1 MNKDNENKGTVKSS
15 KPRSLWNRIGKKVTA
30 SAVGFGLILGAVFGF
45 AGCTDH
51 NKPGPTPPG
60 PGPGPIDPNPPIV
73 VVDNIKMSNFL
84 TENAAIADI
93 FIGDLVRPEAISAID
108 DDIKSEKCTLVA
120 SEDQEYL
127 QQVNFVYTLKTGKTT
142 RAVKLATVTMN
153 EDLTFNKIV
162 EHYTSQS
169 KLANDEFDVIKNVS
183 TQTIFE
189 FDAKENYDRQDVAD
203 AVYAA
208 YNKTSDVKLFN
219 QTESPRT
226 GYARMTYL
234 ENTKSSLIVN
244 QFDVRNNKDD
254 QILISNIQNP
264 ELRRDKK
271 VVSTH
276 TVDGTVYYDNA
287 YELEDIKDGSEVDP
301 PVVETITKQQ
311 IIDALD
317 ANCKES
323 IVNKGLGLLEINHDN
338 VKNGKWFITTTEDG
352 RITSA
357 EYTFNY
363 DRIETQNMYYAI
375 GKVEFETPINAKD
388 FAEGNLSKATYSS
401 VYKINYIE
409 SNQASRQEL
418 TDAICRKAFET
429 NGEVIGRYIVDNGFA
444 ESDPVLSGTIR
455 MFTVIEVTD
464 KGVQQANVNIK
475 TSSNDAEYIN
485 KLNNEN
491 DHRVFDKV
499 AKEISGS
506 EVTDIEVTT
515 PATTKTASKAMAN
528 AARYVL
534 TFDDSDEIMYL

>member
-73 VVDNIKMSNFL
+73 VVDNIKMANFL
-84 TENAAIADI
+84 TENKAIADI
-93 FIGDLVRPEAISAID
+93 FIGELVRPEAISAID

-127 QQVNFVYTLKTGKTT
+127 QQVNFVYTLKTGETT

-153 EDLTFNKIV
+153 EDLTFSKIV

-169 KLANDEFDVIKNVS
+169 KLANDEFDVIKNVN

-189 FDAKENYDRQDVAD
+189 FDAKENHDRQDVAD

-219 QTESPRT
+219 QTESTQKDLTRLQL
-226 GYARMTYL
+226 L
-234 ENTKSSLIVN
+234 EDKGNKYTVYQLDVLEGETDDALIFNLQTPEVI
-244 QFDVRNNKDD
+244 FNKTT
-254 QILISNIQNP
+254 
-264 ELRRDKK
+264 
-271 VVSTH
+271 VSTH

-287 YELEDIKDGSEVDP
+287 YELEDIKGGSEVDP

-317 ANCKES
+317 TNCKKS
-323 IVNKGLGLLEINHDN
+323 VVDHTVPSLNIDYNN
-338 VKNGKWFITTTEDG
+338 VSDG
-352 RITSA
+352 RWYLTTNAEGKITQA
-357 EYTFNY
+357 EYAFNY
-363 DRIETQNMYYAI
+363 KSNDTNIYFAI
-375 GKVEFETPINAKD
+375 GKVNFASPLSAKD
-388 FAEGNLSKATYSS
+388 LKEGKLPSTNYTSIYGFEYNNTIQAT
-401 VYKINYIE
+401 
-409 SNQASRQEL
+409 RQEL
-418 TDAICRKAFET
+418 TDAMCEKAFET
-429 NGEVIGRYIVDNGFA
+429 KGEVIGRYIVDNGNA
-444 ESDPVLSGTIR
+444 SSDPVLPGTIR

-515 PATTKTASKAMAN
+515 PATTKSVSKAMASP
-528 AARYVL
+528 ARYAV
-534 TFDDSDEIMYL
+534 TWGDDEIMYL

>member
-219 QTESPRT
+219 QTESTQKDLTRLQL
-226 GYARMTYL
+226 L
-234 ENTKSSLIVN
+234 EDKGNKYTVFQLDVLEGETDDALIFNLQTPEVI
-244 QFDVRNNKDD
+244 FNKTT
-254 QILISNIQNP
+254 
-264 ELRRDKK
+264 
-271 VVSTH
+271 VSTH

-317 ANCKES
+317 ANCKDALITRCLLGIEH
-323 IVNKGLGLLEINHDN
+323 NKEDISEGNWYLI
-338 VKNGKWFITTTEDG
+338 KAEDG
-352 RITSA
+352 SYIGA
-357 EYTFNY
+357 EYIFTLTNSNT
-363 DRIETQNMYYAI
+363 DAYYTI
-375 GKVEFETPINAKD
+375 GKVTFDGINAKD
-388 FAEGNLSKATYSS
+388 LASGNFQNVKYSNA
-401 VYKINYIE
+401 YRFNYIP
-409 SNQASRQEL
+409 ASQERNKEL
-418 TDAICRKAFET
+418 TNAICET
-429 NGEVIGRYIVDNGFA
+429 LFGTQGDNYIARYIVDNGYNVG
-444 ESDPVLSGTIR
+444 DPKLGLHNQ
-455 MFTVIEVTD
+455 FTVIEITD
-464 KGVQQANVNIK
+464 KGVTESGINIK
-475 TSSNDAEYIN
+475 KNDVNDANYIE
-485 KLNNEN
+485 KLSNEDN
-491 DHRVFDKV
+491 YRTYGEK
-499 AKEISGS
+499 AYTLTGE
-506 EVTDIEVTT
+506 EVKDITIET
-515 PATTKTASKAMAN
+515 PATTKTANKATTS
-528 AARYVL
+528 AARYVI
-534 TFDDSDEIMYL
+534 TFDDSDEIMYI

>member
-30 SAVGFGLILGAVFGF
+30 SAVGFGLILGAAFGF

-93 FIGDLVRPEAISAID
+93 FIGDLVRPEAISAIN

-219 QTESPRT
+219 QTESTQKDLTRLQL
-226 GYARMTYL
+226 L
-234 ENTKSSLIVN
+234 EDKGNKYTVFQLDVLEGETDDALIFNLQTPEVI
-244 QFDVRNNKDD
+244 FNKTT
-254 QILISNIQNP
+254 
-264 ELRRDKK
+264 
-271 VVSTH
+271 VSTH

-317 ANCKES
+317 ANCKDALITSCLLGIEH
-323 IVNKGLGLLEINHDN
+323 NKEDISEGNWYLI
-338 VKNGKWFITTTEDG
+338 KAEDG
-352 RITSA
+352 SYIGA
-357 EYTFNY
+357 EYIFTLTRSNADAFY
-363 DRIETQNMYYAI
+363 TI
-375 GKVEFETPINAKD
+375 GKVTFDGINAKD
-388 FAEGNLSKATYSS
+388 LANGNFQNVKYSNS
-401 VYKINYIE
+401 YMFNYAPSNQEQNKELTNAICETLFGTQGDNYI
-409 SNQASRQEL
+409 
-418 TDAICRKAFET
+418 T
-429 NGEVIGRYIVDNGFA
+429 RYIVDGGDGVGDSKLGYYHNY
-444 ESDPVLSGTIR
+444 
-455 MFTVIEVTD
+455 TVIEISENGVNEKSINIKKNSVTD
-464 KGVQQANVNIK
+464 
-475 TSSNDAEYIN
+475 SEYIS
-485 KLNNEN
+485 KLSNAEN
-491 DHRVFDKV
+491 YNIVGDKSYTLLG
-499 AKEISGS
+499 E
-506 EVTDIEVTT
+506 EVKDIEVET
-515 PATTKTASKAMAN
+515 PATTKTANKAMTSS
-528 AARYVL
+528 ARYVL
-534 TFDDSDEIMYL
+534 TFDDSDEIMYI

>member
-30 SAVGFGLILGAVFGF
+30 SAVGFGLILGATFGF
-45 AGCTDH
+45 AGCTDQ

-93 FIGDLVRPEAISAID
+93 FIGDLVRPEAISAIN

-127 QQVNFVYTLKTGKTT
+127 QQVNFVYTLKTGETT

-153 EDLTFNKIV
+153 EDLTFSKIV

-169 KLANDEFDVIKNVS
+169 KLANDEFDVIKNVN

-189 FDAKENYDRQDVAD
+189 FDAKENHDRQDVAD
-203 AVYAA
+203 AVYAVLE
-208 YNKTSDVKLFN
+208 TSSDIKLFN
-219 QTESPRT
+219 QSESPAA

-234 ENTKSSLIVN
+234 ENIDNNYTVH
-244 QFDVRNNKDD
+244 QFDVKNSSTDEGLIKNLSRPNN
-254 QILISNIQNP
+254 
-264 ELRRDKK
+264 LRDYKE
-271 VVSTH
+271 VSKTS
-276 TVDGTVYYDNA
+276 VDGTVYYNNA
-287 YELEDIKDGSEVDP
+287 YELEDIKGGSEVDP

-323 IVNKGLGLLEINHDN
+323 L
-338 VKNGKWFITTTEDG
+338 VKNNLSFADNMDSVKDGKWYITTNADG
-352 RITSA
+352 KITGA
-357 EYTFNY
+357 EYTYNY
-363 DRIETQNMYYAI
+363 DRIGNIYYTI
-375 GKVEFETPINAKD
+375 GKVEFDSPVNAKD
-388 FAEGNLSKATYSS
+388 FVEGKLSNATYSRI
-401 VYKINYIE
+401 YRFDYN
-409 SNQASRQEL
+409 SNIQAARQEL
-418 TDAICRKAFET
+418 TDAMCEKVFET
-429 NGEVIGRYIVDNGFA
+429 NGTVIGRYIVDRGA
-444 ESDPVLSGTIR
+444 SSSDEILTGTIR

-464 KGVQQANVNIK
+464 KGVQEAKVHIK

-515 PATTKTASKAMAN
+515 PATTKSVSKAMASP
-528 AARYVL
+528 ARYAV
-534 TFDDSDEIMYL
+534 TWGDDEIMYL

>member
-30 SAVGFGLILGAVFGF
+30 SAVGFGLILGAAFGF

-73 VVDNIKMSNFL
+73 VVDNIKMANFL
-84 TENAAIADI
+84 TENKAIADI
-93 FIGDLVRPEAISAID
+93 FIGELVRPEAISAID

-127 QQVNFVYTLKTGKTT
+127 QQVNFVYTLKTGETT

-153 EDLTFNKIV
+153 EDLTFSEIV

-169 KLANDEFDVIKNVS
+169 KLANDEFDVIKNVN

-203 AVYAA
+203 AVYAVLE
-208 YNKTSDVKLFN
+208 TSSDIKLFN
-219 QTESPRT
+219 QSESPT
-226 GYARMTYL
+226 AGYERMTYL
-234 ENTKSSLIVN
+234 ENIDNNYTIH
-244 QFDVRNNKDD
+244 QFDVRNSSTDEG
-254 QILISNIQNP
+254 LIKNLSRPNN
-264 ELRRDKK
+264 LRDYKE
-271 VVSTH
+271 VSKTS
-276 TVDGTVYYDNA
+276 VDGTVYYDNA
-287 YELEDIKDGSEVDP
+287 YELEDIKGGSEVDP

-317 ANCKES
+317 TNFKKNAVQECFSFTIDENS
-323 IVNKGLGLLEINHDN
+323 IS
-338 VKNGKWFITTTEDG
+338 NGKWYITTTEDG
-352 RITSA
+352 KISEA

-363 DRIETQNMYYAI
+363 DRTNTNTQHFCI
-375 GKVEFETPINAKD
+375 SKVKFNTPITAKD
-388 FAEGNLSKATYSS
+388 LTEGNIINEKYSE
-401 VYKINYIE
+401 VYRFDYAE
-409 SNQASRQEL
+409 SIQAARQEL
-418 TDAICRKAFET
+418 TDAICEKAFET
-429 NGEVIGRYIVDNGFA
+429 NGTVIGRYIVDNGNA
-444 ESDPVLSGTIR
+444 SSDPVLSGTIR

-485 KLNNEN
+485 KLNDEN

-499 AKEISGS
+499 AKELSGS

-515 PATTKTASKAMAN
+515 PATTKSVSKAMASP
-528 AARYVL
+528 ARYAV
-534 TFDDSDEIMYL
+534 TWGDDEIMYL

>member
-30 SAVGFGLILGAVFGF
+30 SAVGFGLILGAAFGF

-60 PGPGPIDPNPPIV
+60 PGPGPIDPNPPIIV
-73 VVDNIKMSNFL
+73 EDNIKMSNFL

-93 FIGDLVRPEAISAID
+93 FIGNLVRPEAISAID

-120 SEDQEYL
+120 SEDQECL
-127 QQVNFVYTLKTGKTT
+127 QQVNFVYTLKTGETT

-153 EDLTFNKIV
+153 EDLTFSEIV

-169 KLANDEFDVIKNVS
+169 KLANDEFDVIKNVN

-189 FDAKENYDRQDVAD
+189 FDAKENHDRQDVAD

-219 QTESPRT
+219 QTESTQKDLTRLQL
-226 GYARMTYL
+226 L
-234 ENTKSSLIVN
+234 EDKGNKYTVYQLDVLEGETDDALIFNLQTPEVI
-244 QFDVRNNKDD
+244 FNKTT
-254 QILISNIQNP
+254 
-264 ELRRDKK
+264 
-271 VVSTH
+271 VSTH
-276 TVDGTVYYDNA
+276 TVDGTVYYNNA
-287 YELEDIKDGSEVDP
+287 YELEDIKGGSEVDP

-317 ANCKES
+317 ANCKKS
-323 IVNKGLGLLEINHDN
+323 VIDNSFSSLNIDYNKVSD
-338 VKNGKWFITTTEDG
+338 GKWYVSTNTEGKITG
-352 RITSA
+352 A
-357 EYTFNY
+357 EYSYNY
-363 DRIETQNMYYAI
+363 NSSEKNVYYAV
-375 GKVEFETPINAKD
+375 GKVEFETPVNAKD
-388 FAEGNLSKATYSS
+388 FVSGKFENETYSK
-401 VYKINYIE
+401 VYGINYNPTI
-409 SNQASRQEL
+409 QAARQEL
-418 TDAICRKAFET
+418 TDAMCEKVFET
-429 NGEVIGRYIVDNGFA
+429 NDTVIGRYIVDRGAA
-444 ESDPVLSGTIR
+444 ESDDVLSGTVR
-455 MFTVIEVTD
+455 MFTVVEVTD
-464 KGVQQANVNIK
+464 KGVQEAKVHIK
-475 TSSNDAEYIN
+475 TSSNDVEYIN

-515 PATTKTASKAMAN
+515 PTTTKTVSKAMASP
-528 AARYVL
+528 ARYAV
-534 TFDDSDEIMYL
+534 TWGDDEIMYL

>member
-1 MNKDNENKGTVKSS
+1 MNKDKEIKGSVKSS

-30 SAVGFGLILGAVFGF
+30 SAVGFGLILGAAFGF

-60 PGPGPIDPNPPIV
+60 PGPGPIDPNPPFV
-73 VVDNIKMSNFL
+73 VVDNIKMANFL
-84 TENAAIADI
+84 TENKAIADI
-93 FIGDLVRPEAISAID
+93 FIGELVRPEAISAID

-127 QQVNFVYTLKTGKTT
+127 QQVNFVYTLKTGETT

-153 EDLTFNKIV
+153 EDLTFSEIV

-169 KLANDEFDVIKNVS
+169 KLANDEFDVIKNVN

-203 AVYAA
+203 AVYAVLE
-208 YNKTSDVKLFN
+208 TSSDIKLFN
-219 QTESPRT
+219 QSESPT
-226 GYARMTYL
+226 AGYERMTYL
-234 ENTKSSLIVN
+234 ENIDNNYTIH
-244 QFDVRNNKDD
+244 QFDVRNSSTDEG
-254 QILISNIQNP
+254 LIKNLSRPNN
-264 ELRRDKK
+264 LRDYKE
-271 VVSTH
+271 VSKTS
-276 TVDGTVYYDNA
+276 VDGTVYYDNA
-287 YELEDIKDGSEVDP
+287 YELEDIKGGSEVDP

-317 ANCKES
+317 TNFKKNAVQECFSFTIDENS
-323 IVNKGLGLLEINHDN
+323 IS
-338 VKNGKWFITTTEDG
+338 NGKWYITTTEDG
-352 RITSA
+352 KISEA

-363 DRIETQNMYYAI
+363 DRTNTNTQHFCI
-375 GKVEFETPINAKD
+375 SKVKFNTPITAKD
-388 FAEGNLSKATYSS
+388 LTEGNIINEKYSE
-401 VYKINYIE
+401 VYRFDYAE
-409 SNQASRQEL
+409 SIQAARQEL
-418 TDAICRKAFET
+418 TDAICEKAFET
-429 NGEVIGRYIVDNGFA
+429 NGTVIGRYIVDNGNA
-444 ESDPVLSGTIR
+444 SSDPVLSGTIR

-485 KLNNEN
+485 KLNDEN

-499 AKEISGS
+499 AKELSGS

-515 PATTKTASKAMAN
+515 PATTKSVSKAMASP
-528 AARYVL
+528 ARYAV
-534 TFDDSDEIMYL
+534 TWGDDEIMYL

>member
-30 SAVGFGLILGAVFGF
+30 SAVGFGLILGAAFGF

-73 VVDNIKMSNFL
+73 VVDNIKMANFL
-84 TENAAIADI
+84 TENKAIADI
-93 FIGDLVRPEAISAID
+93 FIGELVRPEAISAID

-127 QQVNFVYTLKTGKTT
+127 QQVNFVYTLKTGETT

-153 EDLTFNKIV
+153 EDLTFSKIV

-169 KLANDEFDVIKNVS
+169 KLANDEFDVIKNVN

-203 AVYAA
+203 AVYAVLE
-208 YNKTSDVKLFN
+208 TSSDIKLFN
-219 QTESPRT
+219 QSESPT
-226 GYARMTYL
+226 AGYERMTYL
-234 ENTKSSLIVN
+234 ENIDNNYTIH
-244 QFDVRNNKDD
+244 QFDVRNSSTDEG
-254 QILISNIQNP
+254 LIKNLSRPNN
-264 ELRRDKK
+264 LRDYKE
-271 VVSTH
+271 VSKTS
-276 TVDGTVYYDNA
+276 VDGTVYYDNA
-287 YELEDIKDGSEVDP
+287 YELEDIKGGSEVDP

-317 ANCKES
+317 TNFKKNAVQECFSFTIDENS
-323 IVNKGLGLLEINHDN
+323 IS
-338 VKNGKWFITTTEDG
+338 NGKWYITTTEDG
-352 RITSA
+352 KISEA

-363 DRIETQNMYYAI
+363 DRTNTNTQHFCI
-375 GKVEFETPINAKD
+375 SKVKFNTPITAKD
-388 FAEGNLSKATYSS
+388 LTEGNIINEKYSE
-401 VYKINYIE
+401 VYRFDYAE
-409 SNQASRQEL
+409 SIQAARQEL
-418 TDAICRKAFET
+418 TDAICEKAFET
-429 NGEVIGRYIVDNGFA
+429 NGTVIGRYIVDNGNA
-444 ESDPVLSGTIR
+444 SSDPVLSGTIR

-485 KLNNEN
+485 KLNDEN

-499 AKEISGS
+499 AKELSGS

-515 PATTKTASKAMAN
+515 PATTKSVSKAMASP
-528 AARYVL
+528 ARYAV
-534 TFDDSDEIMYL
+534 TWGDDEIMYL

>member
-45 AGCTDH
+45 AGCTDQ

-60 PGPGPIDPNPPIV
+60 PGPGPIDPNPPIIV
-73 VVDNIKMSNFL
+73 EDNIKMSNFL

-127 QQVNFVYTLKTGKTT
+127 QQVNFVYTLKTGETT

-153 EDLTFNKIV
+153 EDLTFSEIV

-169 KLANDEFDVIKNVS
+169 KLANDEFDVIKNVN

-189 FDAKENYDRQDVAD
+189 FDAKENHDRQDVAD

-219 QTESPRT
+219 QTESTQKDLTRLQL
-226 GYARMTYL
+226 L
-234 ENTKSSLIVN
+234 EDKGNKYTVYQLDVLEGETDDALIFNLQTPEVI
-244 QFDVRNNKDD
+244 FNKTT
-254 QILISNIQNP
+254 
-264 ELRRDKK
+264 
-271 VVSTH
+271 VSTH

-287 YELEDIKDGSEVDP
+287 YELEDIKGGSEVDP

-317 ANCKES
+317 KNCKES
-323 IVNKGLGLLEINHDN
+323 LVKNNMVFADNMAN
-338 VKNGKWFITTTEDG
+338 VKDGKWFITTNTDG
-352 RITSA
+352 KITGA
-357 EYTFNY
+357 EYSYYY
-363 DRIETQNMYYAI
+363 DRTETNNMYYAI

-388 FAEGNLSKATYSS
+388 FVEGNLSKATYSS
-401 VYKINYIE
+401 VYRFNYSK
-409 SNQASRQEL
+409 SNQAARQEL
-418 TDAICRKAFET
+418 TDAMCEKAFET
-429 NGEVIGRYIVDNGFA
+429 NGTVIGRYIVDNGNA
-444 ESDPVLSGTIR
+444 SSDPVLSGTIR

-528 AARYVL
+528 PARYAV
-534 TFDDSDEIMYL
+534 TWGDDEIMYL

>member
-30 SAVGFGLILGAVFGF
+30 SAVGFGLILGAAFGF

-317 ANCKES
+317 ANCKKS
-323 IVNKGLGLLEINHDN
+323 VIDNSFSSLNIDYNKVSD
-338 VKNGKWFITTTEDG
+338 GKWYVSTNTEGKITG
-352 RITSA
+352 A
-357 EYTFNY
+357 EYTYNY
-363 DRIETQNMYYAI
+363 NVSEKNVYYAV
-375 GKVEFETPINAKD
+375 GKVELETPVNAKD
-388 FAEGNLSKATYSS
+388 FVAGNFENETYSK
-401 VYKINYIE
+401 VYGINYNPTIQE
-409 SNQASRQEL
+409 ARQNL
-418 TDAICRKAFET
+418 TDAICGKIFET
-429 NGEVIGRYIVDNGFA
+429 NGTVIGRYIVDNGFA

-515 PATTKTASKAMAN
+515 PTTTKTVSKAMASP
-528 AARYVL
+528 ARYAV
-534 TFDDSDEIMYL
+534 TWGDDEIMYL

>member
-30 SAVGFGLILGAVFGF
+30 SAVGFGLILGAAFGF
-45 AGCTDH
+45 AGCTDQ

-60 PGPGPIDPNPPIV
+60 PGPGPIDPNPPIIV
-73 VVDNIKMSNFL
+73 EDNIKMSNFL

-93 FIGDLVRPEAISAID
+93 FIGNLVRPEAISAID

-120 SEDQEYL
+120 SENQECL
-127 QQVNFVYTLKTGKTT
+127 QQVNFVYTLKTGETT

-153 EDLTFNKIV
+153 EDLTFSEIV

-169 KLANDEFDVIKNVS
+169 KLANDEFDVIKNVN

-189 FDAKENYDRQDVAD
+189 FDAKENHDRQNIAD

-234 ENTKSSLIVN
+234 ENTESSLIVN

-276 TVDGTVYYDNA
+276 TVDGTVYYNNA
-287 YELEDIKDGSEVDP
+287 YELEDIKGGSEVDP

-323 IVNKGLGLLEINHDN
+323 VIDYSLNSLEIDYNKVSD
-338 VKNGKWFITTTEDG
+338 GKWYISTNTEG
-352 RITSA
+352 KIAGA
-357 EYTFNY
+357 EFTYNY
-363 DRIETQNMYYAI
+363 NVAENNIYLGV
-375 GKVEFETPINAKD
+375 GKVKFETPVNARD
-388 FAEGNLSKATYSS
+388 FVSGKFENETYSK
-401 VYKINYIE
+401 VYGINYNPTI
-409 SNQASRQEL
+409 QAARQEL
-418 TDAICRKAFET
+418 TDAMCEKVFET
-429 NGEVIGRYIVDNGFA
+429 SGTVVGRYIVDNGFSSA
-444 ESDPVLSGTIR
+444 DPILTGTIR
-455 MFTVIEVTD
+455 RFTVIEVTD
-464 KGVQQANVNIK
+464 KGVQEAKVNIK
-475 TSSNDAEYIN
+475 TSSTDAEYIS

-491 DHRVFDKV
+491 DYRVYDKV
-499 AKEISGS
+499 EEKIYGE
-506 EVTDIEVTT
+506 EVKDIEVET
-515 PATTKTASKAMAN
+515 PATTKTVSKAMASP
-528 AARYVL
+528 ARYAV
-534 TFDDSDEIMYL
+534 TWGDDEIMYL

>member
-1 MNKDNENKGTVKSS
+1 MNKDKEIKGSVKSS

-30 SAVGFGLILGAVFGF
+30 SAVGFGLILGAAFGF

-60 PGPGPIDPNPPIV
+60 PGPGPIDPNPPFV
-73 VVDNIKMSNFL
+73 VVDNIKMANFL
-84 TENAAIADI
+84 TENKAIADI
-93 FIGDLVRPEAISAID
+93 FIGELVRPEAISAID

-127 QQVNFVYTLKTGKTT
+127 QQVNFVYTLKTGETT

-153 EDLTFNKIV
+153 EDLTFSEIV

-169 KLANDEFDVIKNVS
+169 KLANDEFDVIKNVN

-203 AVYAA
+203 AVYAVLE
-208 YNKTSDVKLFN
+208 TSSDIKLFN
-219 QTESPRT
+219 QSESPT
-226 GYARMTYL
+226 AGYERMTYL
-234 ENTKSSLIVN
+234 ENIDNNYTIH
-244 QFDVRNNKDD
+244 QFDVRNSSTDEG
-254 QILISNIQNP
+254 LIKNLSRPNN
-264 ELRRDKK
+264 LRDYKEISK
-271 VVSTH
+271 TS
-276 TVDGTVYYDNA
+276 VDGTVYYDNA
-287 YELEDIKDGSEVDP
+287 YELEDIKGGSEVDP

-317 ANCKES
+317 TNFKKNAVQECFSFTIDENS
-323 IVNKGLGLLEINHDN
+323 IS
-338 VKNGKWFITTTEDG
+338 NGKWYITTTEDG
-352 RITSA
+352 KISEA

-363 DRIETQNMYYAI
+363 DRTNTNTQHFCI
-375 GKVEFETPINAKD
+375 SKVKFNTPITAKD
-388 FAEGNLSKATYSS
+388 LTEGNIINEKYSE
-401 VYKINYIE
+401 VYRFDYAE
-409 SNQASRQEL
+409 SIQAARQEL
-418 TDAICRKAFET
+418 TDAICEKAFET
-429 NGEVIGRYIVDNGFA
+429 NGTVIGRYIVDNGNA
-444 ESDPVLSGTIR
+444 SSDPVLSGTIR

-485 KLNNEN
+485 KLNDEN

-499 AKEISGS
+499 AKELSGS

-515 PATTKTASKAMAN
+515 PATTKSVSKAMASP
-528 AARYVL
+528 ARYAV
-534 TFDDSDEIMYL
+534 TWGDDEIMYL

>member
-45 AGCTDH
+45 AGCTDQ
-51 NKPGPTPPG
+51 NK
-60 PGPGPIDPNPPIV
+60 PGPIDPNPPIIV
-73 VVDNIKMSNFL
+73 EDNIKMSNFL

-93 FIGDLVRPEAISAID
+93 FIGNLVRPEAISAID

-127 QQVNFVYTLKTGKTT
+127 QQVNFVYTLKTGETT

-153 EDLTFNKIV
+153 EDLTFSEIV

-169 KLANDEFDVIKNVS
+169 KLANDEFDVIKNVN

-203 AVYAA
+203 AVYAVLE
-208 YNKTSDVKLFN
+208 TSSDIKLFN
-219 QTESPRT
+219 QSESPT
-226 GYARMTYL
+226 AGYERMTYL
-234 ENTKSSLIVN
+234 ENIDNNYTIH
-244 QFDVRNNKDD
+244 QFDVRNSSTDEG
-254 QILISNIQNP
+254 LIKNLSRPNN
-264 ELRRDKK
+264 LRDYKE
-271 VVSTH
+271 VSKTS
-276 TVDGTVYYDNA
+276 VDGTVYYDNA
-287 YELEDIKDGSEVDP
+287 YELEDIKGGSEVDP

-317 ANCKES
+317 KNCKES
-323 IVNKGLGLLEINHDN
+323 LVKNNMVFADNMAN
-338 VKNGKWFITTTEDG
+338 VKDGKWFITTNTDG
-352 RITSA
+352 KITGA
-357 EYTFNY
+357 EYSYYY
-363 DRIETQNMYYAI
+363 DRTETNNMYYAI

-388 FAEGNLSKATYSS
+388 FVEGNLSKATYSS
-401 VYKINYIE
+401 VYRFNYSK
-409 SNQASRQEL
+409 SNQAARQEL
-418 TDAICRKAFET
+418 TDAMCEKAFET
-429 NGEVIGRYIVDNGFA
+429 NGTVIGRYIVDNGNA
-444 ESDPVLSGTIR
+444 SSDPVLSGTIR

-475 TSSNDAEYIN
+475 TSSNDAEYIK

-491 DHRVFDKV
+491 DHRVFEKV

-515 PATTKTASKAMAN
+515 PATTKTANKAMASS
-528 AARYVL
+528 ARYVV
-534 TFDDSDEIMYL
+534 TFGDDEIMYL

>member
-45 AGCTDH
+45 AGCTDQ

-60 PGPGPIDPNPPIV
+60 PGPGPIDPNPPIIV
-73 VVDNIKMSNFL
+73 EDNIKMSNFL

-93 FIGDLVRPEAISAID
+93 FIGNLVRPEAISAID

-127 QQVNFVYTLKTGKTT
+127 QQVNFVYTLKTGETT

-153 EDLTFNKIV
+153 EDLTFSEIV

-169 KLANDEFDVIKNVS
+169 KLANDEFDVIKNVN

-203 AVYAA
+203 AVYAVLE
-208 YNKTSDVKLFN
+208 TSSDIKLFN
-219 QTESPRT
+219 QSESPT
-226 GYARMTYL
+226 AGYERMTYL
-234 ENTKSSLIVN
+234 ENIDNNYTIH
-244 QFDVRNNKDD
+244 QFDVRNSSTDEG
-254 QILISNIQNP
+254 LIKNLSRPNN
-264 ELRRDKK
+264 LRDYKE
-271 VVSTH
+271 VSKTS
-276 TVDGTVYYDNA
+276 VDGTVYYDNA
-287 YELEDIKDGSEVDP
+287 YELEDIKGGSEVDP
-301 PVVETITKQQ
+301 PVVETITKEE

-317 ANCKES
+317 ANCKKS
-323 IVNKGLGLLEINHDN
+323 VIDNSFSSLNIDYNKVSD
-338 VKNGKWFITTTEDG
+338 GKWYISTNTEGKITG
-352 RITSA
+352 A
-357 EYTFNY
+357 EYSYNY
-363 DRIETQNMYYAI
+363 NSSENNLYYAV
-375 GKVEFETPINAKD
+375 GKVVFETPVNAKD
-388 FAEGNLSKATYSS
+388 FVSGKFENETYSK
-401 VYKINYIE
+401 VYGINYNPTI
-409 SNQASRQEL
+409 QAARQEL
-418 TDAICRKAFET
+418 TDAMCEKAFET
-429 NGEVIGRYIVDNGFA
+429 KGEVIGRYIVDIGNSA
-444 ESDPVLSGTIR
+444 SDEVLSGTVR

-475 TSSNDAEYIN
+475 TSSNDAEYIK

-491 DHRVFDKV
+491 DHRVFEKV

-515 PATTKTASKAMAN
+515 PATTKTANKAMASS
-528 AARYVL
+528 ARYVV
-534 TFDDSDEIMYL
+534 TFGDDEIMYL